1 MYNVNKQMEGREI
14 NYDVWITTQPKEKR
28 QVEFVNNWNHRRDWI
43 DYITSAHALV

>member
-14 NYDVWITTQPKEKR
+14 NYDVRITTQPKEKR
-28 QVEFVNNWNHRRDWI
+28 KTEFGNNRNHGRDGI